1 MLISQ
6 HYAFDIARLKMDD
19 QLRAADHHRL
29 MAEIHQ
35 ERDNHRL
42 IAIRRQL
49 GGLMVRA
56 GERLQAVPSA
66 DASALR
72 TAR

>member
-1 MLISQ
+1 MMSQ
-6 HYAFDIARLKMDD
+6 HYAFDFARMKMDD
-19 QLRAADHHRL
+19 QLRAADKRSL
-29 MAEIHQ
+29 MAEIREQ
-35 ERDNHRL
+35 RGDHRL
-42 IAIRRQL
+42 SAFRRQL

-66 DASALR
+66 DAGALR